1 MLNEEDV
8 RAIARDEFRK
18 LLTEGIGKIDSNSS
32 EFLPTVEAWKPLGYR
47 NPKQLLNAIDNGLFR
62 VNIEVQDRRGH
73 NSKKAKYYF
82 NIEACR
88 KRLKTPAEKRKS

>member
-1 MLNEEDV
+1 MSLTESDI
-8 RAIARDEFRK
+8 RAIARDEFKK
-18 LLTEGIGKIDSNSS
+18 LLTEGIGKIDNLP

-73 NSKKAKYYF
+73 NSKKAQYYF
-82 NIEACR
+82 NIDACR
-88 KRLKTPAEKRKS
+88 KRLKTPVEKRKS